1 MIDFGTT
8 ERIAILRK
16 VIKEKIN
23 FEKNLTIFDLEE
35 VSIQNLKVLSSRL
48 KKLKLKSINFLF
60 FSKSFDL
67 SEEKN
72 IIRKIDSFFAKKKV
86 MVNEFFFLRQ
96 KKVLKKISKNFKY
109 LNTIKI

>member
-1 MIDFGTT
+1 MTLLPNDIIDKSRFKN
-8 ERIAILRK
+8 LNK
-16 VIKEKIN
+16 LLKEKGIISQVI
-23 FEKNLTIFDLEE
+23 E
-35 VSIQNLKVLSSRL
+35 
-48 KKLKLKSINFLF
+48 
-60 FSKSFDL
+60 